1 MVVFF
6 FKQKTRYEMRIS
18 DWSSDVCSSDLRPVR
33 RCEPVALCKQRAL
46 VADQLGQQA
55 FDADQCGV
63 VPGGIIFGNGGDG
76 LVVIGA
82 ERRIA
87 ELLAASLQLGG
98 QLRDQRGPRRIVA
111 DIALQQA
118 KILHRDAPF
127 LLVDATVALLQRSEE
142 QTSELQ
148 SLMRISYSVF
158 CFKTK
163 RY

>member
-98 QLRDQRGPRRIVA
+98 KLLDQPGLRRSVA
-111 DIALQQA
+111 DIPFQPAQRMTSVAPLLLMAPTAPLFQA
-118 KILHRDAPF
+118 GRQAHR
-127 LLVDATVALLQRSEE
+127 TRRRQGGERTGWRE
-142 QTSELQ
+142 
-148 SLMRISYSVF
+148 
-158 CFKTK
+158 
-163 RY
+163 